1 MEKRKKIGRKK
12 LEKRKFICIILLEK
26 RRNSSMYRKISSYIE
41 DYLTSDEDKIL
52 CIDGARQVGK
62 TYIIRELA
70 KKHFEN
76 YIEVN
81 MANDKVGDK
90 LFSNVKTVDSFY
102 IELSVFAGEKLKDRD
117 NTVVFIDEIQEYP
130 ELLTLLK
137 PLREDNKY
145 KYICSG
151 SELGIALSKTALT
164 PMGSI
169 IEKKMYPMDFEEF
182 LIANSVGELAI
193 NHLRESFIEGKSL
206 DEALHNKILYL
217 FKTYLYVGGMPE
229 SVKTFIETK
238 NVVKIREAQKDI
250 VNFYSEDASKY
261 DKENKLVIK
270 RIYEMIPSNIE
281 NKVKRIQYKKIENID
296 DVRYKKYTEEFEY
309 LIYSG
314 ISLAAKAVSEP
325 KFPLIQS
332 SSKSLIKLYMN
343 DVGLLTSILYKN
355 NINAILDDRSGVNL
369 GAVYESVVAQ
379 ELKAHDHELY
389 YYDRKKVGE
398 VDYLLDDYESLN
410 VLPLEIKSGKDYSS
424 FRALPKLLMDNNY
437 KMTKGYILS
446 NEREIKTVD
455 KITYYPIYFI
465 MFL

>member
-1 MEKRKKIGRKK
+1 MYNFIRKPEIGYM
-12 LEKRKFICIILLEK
+12 F
-26 RRNSSMYRKISSYIE
+26 RKISTYI
-41 DYLTSDEDKIL
+41 DSYLTGDENKIL

-62 TYIIRELA
+62 SYIIRELA

-76 YIEVN
+76 YIEIN
-81 MANDKVGDK
+81 MADDKVGDK
-90 LFSNVKTVDSFY
+90 LFSNIKSIEKFY
-102 IELSVFAGEKLKDRD
+102 IELSVVAGDKLKDRN
-117 NTVVFIDEIQEYP
+117 NTIVFIDEIQEYP

-137 PLREDNKY
+137 PLSEDNKY

-151 SELGIALSKTALT
+151 SELGIALSKTTLT

-193 NHLRESFIEGKSL
+193 DHLRKSFFEGNSL

-217 FKTYLYVGGMPE
+217 FKTYLYVGGMPNV
-229 SVKTFIETK
+229 VKTFVETK
-238 NVVKIREAQKDI
+238 NVYKIREIQKDI
-250 VNFYSEDASKY
+250 INFYSADASKY

-281 NKVKRIQYKKIENID
+281 NKVKRIQYKKIESID
-296 DVRYKKYTEEFEY
+296 DVRYKKYTDEFEY
-309 LIYSG
+309 LISSG
-314 ISLAAKAVSEP
+314 IALDTKAVSEP

-332 SSKSLIKLYMN
+332 SSKNLIKLYMN

-355 NINAILDDRSGVNL
+355 NINAILDDKSGVNL
-369 GAVYESVVAQ
+369 GAIYETVVAQ
-379 ELKAHDHELY
+379 ELKAHDHNLY

-398 VDYLLDDYESLN
+398 VDFLVDDFESLN
-410 VLPLEIKSGKDYSS
+410 VLPLEIKSGKDYSN
-424 FRALPKLLMDNNY
+424 FRALPKILMDKNY
-437 KMTKGYILS
+437 KMIKGYIFS
-446 NEREIKTVD
+446 NEREIKTSG
-455 KITYYPIYFI
+455 KITYYPIYFV